1 MTAGERR
8 AAVGKV
14 AAIAWRPTDGD
25 AMREI
30 GRCRVRADTGLDTEN
45 RKPGKRSLTLL
56 SKEQWAAVCAELG
69 AELPWYTRRANLLIE
84 GLDLASTIG
93 REITIGDV
101 RVRIHDETKPC
112 RIMDQQ
118 FAGLRK
124 ALLPDCR
131 GGVFG
136 QVLNDGTIDVG
147 NTVALADG

>member
-1 MTAGERR
+1 MTADQQG
-8 AAVGKV
+8 AVVGKV

-25 AMREI
+25 AMQEI

-112 RIMDQQ
+112 RVMDQQ

-124 ALLPDCR
+124 ALMPDCR